1 MIIVFFPDVQ
11 KFMKHPVLMSA
22 VWCSYG
28 VKTEFRRLFLPMM
41 DYLQLL
47 VVKSAFS
54 TLKDGILYLWM
65 FLTNAIKLV
74 LKKIGVKDETDPS
87 LTEQF
92 GSLYVAEGIMSRQ
105 LQIDRRSWKKIKRAG
120 KDVLVSM
127 NEWGISPRVVI
138 SVVYLSNSGLCLDD
152 GIWRRHVSHPC
163 RLGIYSKSEIRL
175 YVIDGKKNDFV
186 VRCIANRTF

>member
-1 MIIVFFPDVQ
+1 MILVIFSDVQ
-11 KFMKHPVLMSA
+11 HFMKHPILIPA
-22 VWCSYG
+22 VCCSYG

-65 FLTNAIKLV
+65 FVTNIIKLV
-74 LKKIGVKDETDPS
+74 LKKIGVKDETDLS

-105 LQIDRRSWKKIKRAG
+105 LQIDRKSWRKIKRAG

-138 SVVYLSNSGLCLDD
+138 SVVYLSNTRFCLDD
-152 GIWRRHVSHPC
+152 GIGRRHVGHPC
-163 RLGIYSKSEIRL
+163 RLGIHPKSEICL
-175 YVIDGKKNDFV
+175 SITDGRKI
-186 VRCIANRTF
+186 RPCS